1 LGFGS
6 WVLSLN
12 ILWTIQEENR
22 LNISQLLTTKTD
34 KKTLGLIK
42 QAGLLADSLGI
53 NAYLVGGMVRDVL
66 LGLKPGRDIDLTVEG
81 DGLAFARSFADN
93 MDASYKGFE
102 KFRTA
107 RIFLKD
113 GFRIDV
119 ASARSEAYPEPGML
133 PIVELAAINQDLY
146 RRDFTVNAMAVRIN
160 KDKFGELL
168 DPFGGENDLKTGTLK
183 VLHDRSFID
192 DPTRLL
198 RFIRFRSRLGFK
210 PDKNTM
216 ELFNADVSAGV
227 FDAVSGER
235 LREELVLILKEKNS
249 CAAMLALSESG
260 ALAALAPGIRQGKAV
275 AGAFH
280 RIEAGEK
287 FVINYGADPLKLK
300 LAAVLAASG
309 DKYTG
314 EFLNKFKFAN
324 DWKIAVFGIRRAC
337 SRLKALGKKLLPG
350 MVHEQLEGVR
360 SDALAYLEIAMAG
373 KTARENI
380 RRYRTAL
387 KTVKLSITGKTLIE
401 MGIKPGKICGA
412 ILKNTLVA
420 KLDKKIKTR
429 RQEIEF
435 VEKFISRKAKRRLS
449 AHAG

>member
-1 LGFGS
+1 
-6 WVLSLN
+6 
-12 ILWTIQEENR
+12 
-22 LNISQLLTTKTD
+22 LNISKLLTSKTD

-53 NAYLVGGMVRDVL
+53 NAYLVGGTIRDVL
-66 LGLKPGRDIDLTVEG
+66 LGKKPGRDMDLTVEG
-81 DGLAFARSFADN
+81 DGLAFAQSFADN
-93 MDASYKGFE
+93 LGASYKGFE

-107 RIFLKD
+107 RIFLKNS
-113 GFRIDV
+113 FRIDV
-119 ASARSEAYPEPGML
+119 ASARAEQYPEPGML

-160 KDKFGELL
+160 KDRFGELL
-168 DPFGGENDLKTGTLK
+168 DPFGGENDLKTGTLR

-198 RFIRFRSRLGFK
+198 RFIRFQSRFGFK
-210 PDKNTM
+210 PDTNTM
-216 ELFNADVSAGV
+216 ELFNADVLAGV

-235 LREELVLILKEKNS
+235 LREELVLILKEKIS
-249 CAAMLALSESG
+249 CAAMRALSESG
-260 ALAALAPGIRQGKAV
+260 ALAALAPGIRRVKA
-275 AGAFH
+275 AAQALQ
-280 RIEAGEK
+280 RIEAEEK
-287 FVINYGADPLKLK
+287 TITNYGADPLKLK
-300 LAAVLAASG
+300 LAAVLAATG
-309 DKYTG
+309 DKYAG

-337 SRLKALGKKLLPG
+337 LRLKALGKKLLPG

-360 SDALAYLEIAMAG
+360 SDALAYLEIVMAG

-380 RRYRTAL
+380 RQYRAAL

-412 ILKNTLVA
+412 ILKSILVA
-420 KLDKKIKTR
+420 KLNKKIKTR

-435 VEKFISRKAKRRLS
+435 VERQIN
-449 AHAG
+449 